1 MAGRCARMHYV
12 TSVWAVR
19 VAAVVLAVPLV
30 ACSSPGQAPAAPT
43 SPMPGAP
50 APQVTDTVATGLDT
64 PWGLAFLPD
73 GAALVTE
80 RDSGRLLSIGTDR
93 QVSEVATIDD
103 VVARGESGLLG
114 VAVSPTFDT
123 DRFVFLYVTT
133 SSDNRIV
140 RAAYDGATLSDHQ
153 VIVEGIPAARVH
165 DGGRLQ
171 FGPDGMLY
179 AATGEAGT
187 PPLAQDPS
195 SLGGKILRMTMDGEP
210 APGNPDPNS
219 PVYSLGHRNVQG
231 LAFDDEGRLWASE
244 FGQNQVDELNE
255 IVPGGN
261 YGWPEVE
268 GTRTTGSAGGTGSA
282 EGRGSAEGSA
292 RDDQF
297 IDPVVTWPVSQA
309 SPSGIAYEDGNLWM
323 ASLRGERLWRI
334 GIEELDT
341 TEFFTGE
348 YGRLRTVVAAPD
360 GSLWLTTSNRDGRGE
375 PAGDDDRILRIETP
389 STEKPSTEN
398 P

>member
-1 MAGRCARMHYV
+1 MTPVLLR
-12 TSVWAVR
+12 R
-19 VAAVVLAVPLV
+19 VALSALAVPLV
-30 ACSSPGQAPAAPT
+30 ACSSPEEAPATPT
-43 SPMPGAP
+43 PSTPAP
-50 APQVTDTVATGLDT
+50 ADPSPRVTDTVASGLET
-64 PWGLAFLPD
+64 PWGIAFLPD

-80 RDSGRLLSIGTDR
+80 RNTGRVLEIGTGQQVREVDR
-93 QVSEVATIDD
+93 IAE
-103 VVARGESGLLG
+103 VVAQGESGLLG
-114 VAVSPTFDT
+114 IAVSPTFDT

-133 SSDNRIV
+133 SSDNRIL
-140 RAAYDGATLSDHQ
+140 RATYDGEALTDHQ
-153 VIVEGIPAARVH
+153 VILEGIPAARVH

-179 AATGEAGT
+179 AATGEAGDR
-187 PPLAQDPS
+187 PLAQDPA
-195 SLGGKILRMTMDGEP
+195 SLGGKILRVTMDGEP
-210 APGNPDPNS
+210 APDNPDPNS

-231 LAFDDEGRLWASE
+231 LAFDDDGRLWASE
-244 FGQNQVDELNE
+244 FGQNDVDELNE
-255 IVPGGN
+255 IVAGGN

-268 GTRTTGSAGGTGSA
+268 GSSDRDNGG
-282 EGRGSAEGSA
+282 EY
-292 RDDQF
+292 

-309 SPSGIAYEDGNLWM
+309 SPSGIAYDDGNLWM

-334 GIEELDT
+334 GIADAGIDDFST

-375 PAGDDDRILRIETP
+375 PADDDDRILRIENP
-389 STEKPSTEN
+389 SIEN